1 MFNLGLN
8 QKTNTM
14 KKLLSCVV
22 LFVAGAMGYSQG
34 PSLANEKTENQ
45 VKQVIETFFDGF
57 HKQDST
63 IIKATVADGIVL
75 QTTGR
80 SPEGKTL
87 FRTEEFSKFLKSIAS
102 IPESTKFEEKLTSF
116 SIQVDRTMANAWV
129 GYEFWL
135 DGEFSHCGINSFQLV
150 NFDGEWKIIYLIDTR
165 GKAGCKV
172 D

>member
-1 MFNLGLN
+1 MGKLFCLMVLLILGVSM
-8 QKTNTM
+8 QAQVSDASDVASKEAV
-14 KKLLSCVV
+14 KK
-22 LFVAGAMGYSQG
+22 
-34 PSLANEKTENQ
+34 
-45 VKQVIETFFDGF
+45 VIETFFEGF

-63 IIKATVADGIVL
+63 IINSTVADQVVL

-80 SPEGKTL
+80 NPQGKTM
-87 FRTEEFSKFLKSIAS
+87 FRTEEFSKFINSIIS
-102 IPESTKFEEKLTSF
+102 IPDSIQYEEKLTSF

-135 DGEFSHCGINSFQLV
+135 NGNFSHCGINSFQLV

-165 GKAGCKV
+165 GKEGCLE